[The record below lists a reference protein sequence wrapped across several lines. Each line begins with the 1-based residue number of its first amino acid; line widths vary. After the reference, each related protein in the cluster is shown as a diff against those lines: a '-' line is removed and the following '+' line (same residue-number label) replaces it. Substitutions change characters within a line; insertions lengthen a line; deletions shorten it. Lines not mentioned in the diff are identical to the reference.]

1 MKKDKNGD
9 GLLGKHSGGV
19 YVLGRKKRKDLSYI
33 TIEALLLLLVASV
46 VAIMIVTLLAY
57 SNNKIGVEALQ
68 TVIAGRQ

>member
-1 MKKDKNGD
+1 MTDRNGD
-9 GLLGKHSGGV
+9 GFIGNHRGDV

-33 TIEALLLLLVASV
+33 TVEALLLLLVASV
-46 VAIMIVTLLAY
+46 VTIMVVTLLAY

>member
-19 YVLGRKKRKDLSYI
+19 YVLGRKKRKDSSYI
-33 TIEALLLLLVASV
+33 VMDVVITLFCVMLVILTIL
-46 VAIMIVTLLAY
+46 TLLAM
-57 SNNKIGVEALQ
+57 SNQSLGVEALQ

>member
-1 MKKDKNGD
+1 MDRTGD
-9 GLLGKHSGGV
+9 GFVGTNRGGV

-33 TIEALLLLLVASV
+33 TVEALLLLLVASV
-46 VAIMIVTLLAY
+46 VAIMVVTLLAY

>member
-1 MKKDKNGD
+1 MTDRNGD
-9 GLLGKHSGGV
+9 GFVGNFRGGA

-33 TIEALLLLLVASV
+33 TVEALLLLLVASI
-46 VAIMIVTLLAY
+46 VAIMVVTLLAY

>member
-1 MKKDKNGD
+1 MTDRNGD
-9 GLLGKHSGGV
+9 GFVGNFRGNV

-33 TIEALLLLLVASV
+33 TVEALLLLLVASV
-46 VAIMIVTLLAY
+46 VAIMVVTLLAY